1 MFAFGFLCFAA
12 AYAAA
17 TLAAPTPSA
26 VSPTVQLDNG
36 TFIGTSDGATDA
48 FLGMK
53 FADAP
58 RFNLPV
64 SVGPYTGV
72 KNAID
77 FGPACPQQGSDTVS
91 STVDQLSQVVP
102 LASKLQARADLPPSE
117 DCLYLNVWVPA
128 GTNSTSRLPV
138 AVWIFGGGFET
149 GATDSNDGSVIV
161 KRSVELGEPVIYVSM
176 NYRVSAFGFIAG
188 QEVKAAGVGNIGLE
202 DQRVGFRW
210 IQKYITAFGGDP
222 DSVTIWGESAGAIS
236 VALHMLTNGGDTEG
250 LFHGAFMQSG
260 APIPVGDIARG
271 QSDYDQLVQDTSCG
285 DAPDTLECLRA
296 LPYDNLKQAVDQSP
310 GIISKQSLRL
320 AWLPRV
326 DGRFL
331 TDTPQNLVLNGSIA
345 PVPHVSGNVNDE
357 GTVFSIVNSLT
368 IWTDAAFR
376 SYMLSNYIDGAA
388 ESDVDD
394 LVDTMY
400 PDDPT
405 QGSPF
410 DTGTNYSLFPQYKRL
425 AAIQGD
431 LVFQAPRRF
440 FVEHT
445 YDRQPTWS
453 FLSKRKPGLDF
464 LGAYHGSD
472 LLDNIYGPGDMT
484 DYLVHFVNH
493 GDPNGA
499 GDNLIDWPRYDT
511 ETRQQMTFVD
521 DAHSPL
527 VITNDTYRV
536 DGFNKLTDLSLE
548 FPL

>member
-1 MFAFGFLCFAA
+1 MFASSFLSLVAV
-12 AYAAA
+12 YVVA

-26 VSPTVQLDNG
+26 ASPTVQLDNA
-36 TFIGTSDGATDA
+36 TFVGTSDGTADS
-48 FLGMK
+48 FLGIK

-64 SVGPYTGV
+64 PVGPYTGMQTV
-72 KNAID
+72 DA
-77 FGPACPQQGSDTVS
+77 FGPACPQQGSNAVT
-91 STVDQLSQVVP
+91 TLADQLAGNPV
-102 LASKLQARADLPPSE
+102 ASKLQARADVPPSE
-117 DCLYLNVWVPA
+117 DCLNLNVYVPA
-128 GTNSTSRLPV
+128 GTNSTARLPV

-149 GATDSNDGSVIV
+149 GSADTVDGGVIV
-161 KRSVELGEPVIYVSM
+161 KRSVELGEPVVYVGM

-202 DQRVGFRW
+202 DQRVALQW
-210 IQKYITAFGGDP
+210 IQN
-222 DSVTIWGESAGAIS
+222 WGESAGAIS
-236 VALHMLTNGGDTEG
+236 VALQMLTNGGDAGG

-260 APIPVGDIARG
+260 APIPVGDISRG
-271 QSDYDQLVQDTSCG
+271 QAEYDQLVQDTSCG
-285 DAPDTLECLRA
+285 NATDTLQCLRA
-296 LPYDNLKQAVDQSP
+296 LPYDTLKLAVDQSP
-310 GIISKQSLRL
+310 GIISEQSLRL

-331 TDTPQNLVLNGSIA
+331 TDTPQNLVLQGSIA
-345 PVPHVSGNVNDE
+345 PIPHVSGNVNDE
-357 GTVFSIVNSLT
+357 GTVFSLVNSMTVLDDT
-368 IWTDAAFR
+368 AFR
-376 SYMLSNYIDGAA
+376 AYMLSNYIDGAT
-388 ESDVDD
+388 ESDVGD
-394 LVDTMY
+394 LFDTDY

-410 DTGTNYSLFPQYKRL
+410 GTGTNFSILPQYKRL

-445 YDRQPTWS
+445 YNRQPTWS
-453 FLSKRKPGLDF
+453 FLSKRKPQSTF
-464 LGAYHGSD
+464 LAFIGAFHASD
-472 LLDNIYGPGDMT
+472 VAYNVFAPGDMT

-499 GDNLIDWPRYDT
+499 GDGLIDWPQYDNN
-511 ETRQQMTFVD
+511 TRQQMTFVD
-521 DAHSPL
+521 DDDAPL

-536 DGFNKLTDLSLE
+536 DGFNKLTELSLQ